1 MIFKVRVEY
10 FSEFENKMVNT
21 YLFLAAPNMQEAVK
35 EIDMHYG
42 DTLEEL
48 SIGYFAPDNFIQF
61 DNKEMFTMVKETL
74 EKDIIW

>member
-1 MIFKVRVEY
+1 MIFKVKVEY

-21 YLFLAAPNMQEAVK
+21 NLFLAASNIQEAVK
-35 EIDMHYG
+35 EVDTYFG

-61 DNKEMFTMVKETL
+61 DNEEMFTMVKETL
-74 EKDIIW
+74 EKDIVW